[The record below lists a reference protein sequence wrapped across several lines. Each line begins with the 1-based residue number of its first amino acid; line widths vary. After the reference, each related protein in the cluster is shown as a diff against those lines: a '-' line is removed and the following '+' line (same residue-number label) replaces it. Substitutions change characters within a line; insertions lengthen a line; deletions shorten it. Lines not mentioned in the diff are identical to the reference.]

1 MRNRTLYYIAAV
13 TLFATASPS
22 FAQQPADSAKND
34 RTFEAHEKVERLV
47 PKHYYRLNYVLR
59 ETEDGRTL
67 NQRTFVVTINPEVT
81 NAQGEVVSA
90 GDPRWWSVRAG
101 TRVPY
106 STSSAEGAKYS
117 YADVGVN
124 LDSRGFE
131 FGEALQLEVSSEIS
145 SLGTESQ
152 PSSGLPVIRQLKVRS
167 AVLAPF
173 GKPTMV
179 FTADDPAS
187 KHRFELEV
195 TPVRER

>member
-13 TLFATASPS
+13 TLFATASPG

-34 RTFEAHEKVERLV
+34 RTAEVHEKVERLGTAV

-59 ETEDGRTL
+59 ETEDGRTV

-81 NAQGEVVSA
+81 NAQGEVVSG

-173 GKPTMV
+173 
-179 FTADDPAS
+179 
-187 KHRFELEV
+187 
-195 TPVRER
+195 